1 MKKLIISLSMALGVI
16 ALSLLFMRTN
26 IFGIVGKTYVILPMV
41 IGQLISL
48 YLLTA
53 IVVWLLNKLPS
64 SIEKQL
70 LVAIFMLGFAL
81 LWKISFIENVQNA
94 FKEIQQEARQ
104 EFEKFAEKN
113 NQECF
118 DLMEMAG
125 VDLEELKKKL

>member
-1 MKKLIISLSMALGVI
+1 MKKLIVSLSMGLCVI
-16 ALSLLFMRTN
+16 ILSLLFMRTN
-26 IFGIVGKTYVILPMV
+26 IFGIVGKIHVILPMV

-48 YLLTA
+48 YLLTILA
-53 IVVWLLNKLPS
+53 VWILKKLNS
-64 SIEKQL
+64 TIEKQL
-70 LVAIFMLGFAL
+70 LIAIFMLGFAL